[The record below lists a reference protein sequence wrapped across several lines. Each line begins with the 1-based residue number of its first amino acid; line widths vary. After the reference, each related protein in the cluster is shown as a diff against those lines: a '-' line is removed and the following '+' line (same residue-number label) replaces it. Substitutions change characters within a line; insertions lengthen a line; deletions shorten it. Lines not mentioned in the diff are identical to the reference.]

1 MDTSKKFDG
10 RAKDYTAGRPGYPA
24 ELIDRLYDRYGFS
37 KDSVIAEIGSGTG
50 KFAQLLLERG
60 NEVYCVEPNDD
71 MRAAAEDEL
80 RVYAGYHSVKGGA
93 ENTTLISC
101 SADFVTSAQAF
112 HWFDT
117 DRFRAECRRILKTG
131 GTGVLVWN
139 IRDMRAPVNR
149 ELYDLFKAYCPE
161 FKGFG
166 GGIKKDDERIVRFFC
181 GDYERL
187 SFEMPLFYDKEKF
200 IARCLSG
207 SYSLKQGDE
216 RYDEYIRETERIFDN
231 YARGGRLT
239 IENSTVA
246 YIGKP

>member
-10 RAKDYTAGRPGYPA
+10 RAKDYTAGRPSYPS

-37 KDSVIAEIGSGTG
+37 KNSVIADVGSGTG
-50 KFAQLLLERG
+50 KFARLLLERDS
-60 NEVYCVEPNDD
+60 EVYCVEPNDD
-71 MRAAAEDEL
+71 MRLAAKDEL
-80 RVYAGYHSVKGGA
+80 RVFAGYHSVNGDS
-93 ENTTLISC
+93 ENTSLGSG
-101 SADFVTSAQAF
+101 SVDFVTSAQAF

-131 GTGVLVWN
+131 GIAVLVWN
-139 IRDMRAPVNR
+139 IRDMSAAINR

-161 FKGFG
+161 FRGFG
-166 GGIKKDDERIVRFFC
+166 GGIKKDDESIVSFFS
-181 GDYERL
+181 GNYERI
-187 SFEMPLFYDKEKF
+187 SFAHPLFYDKERYT
-200 IARCLSG
+200 ARCLSG

-216 RYDEYIRETERIFDN
+216 RYNEYIRDMEHIFDK
-231 YARGGRLT
+231 YACGGEIV